1 MTHALGSRSLDSF
14 RDPVPQVADP
24 QRQSN
29 DKQISGDSAQI
40 SHTGE
45 VIESSTAQLVAESVR
60 LHGAP
65 AFGQFVRI
73 ETEPMPILGV
83 VHNAQTQSLE
93 ANRRPSAYGKSEEEL
108 RLEQPQ
114 IFELLRTHFDVLVLG
129 YLDGAYPVLAYP
141 PQPARI
147 HSFVY
152 LCDAPQVEAV
162 TANDQLLRS
171 LLDPHDP
178 SVPSEAS
185 EPEHLLHQSAP
196 VAPHHL
202 SSPTHLPRVWQE
214 RHALLAAL
222 SSGMSAPPPAVPPAL
237 VVSMIE
243 VVPASVT
250 PVPAS
255 PRLIVSPELRSCP
268 FSVTPDGA
276 VAVSPPLNSSVS
288 AAALPSVSVPVLAKV
303 TALVMI
309 VPLPNS
315 SRS

>member
-14 RDPVPQVADP
+14 RDPVPKVADP

-114 IFELLRTHFDVLVLG
+114 IFELLRTHFDVFVLG

-171 LLDPHDP
+171 LLDAPGLPTD
-178 SVPSEAS
+178 E
-185 EPEHLLHQSAP
+185 LLLAT
-196 VAPHHL
+196 L
-202 SSPTHLPRVWQE
+202 C
-214 RHALLAAL
+214 HALEARDPAHQQAYVLRTGKEL
-222 SSGMSAPPPAVPPAL
+222 SRLLRDDYDRLSAIVR
-237 VVSMIE
+237 
-243 VVPASVT
+243 
-250 PVPAS
+250 
-255 PRLIVSPELRSCP
+255 RLKERQSTQVEQ
-268 FSVTPDGA
+268 TQ
-276 VAVSPPLNSSVS
+276 VA
-288 AAALPSVSVPVLAKV
+288 
-303 TALVMI
+303 
-309 VPLPNS
+309 
-315 SRS
+315 R